1 MCGIAGYI
9 GKKKISRTSLK
20 KTLDLMKNRGPDN
33 QKSLNFRYKEN
44 FVYLLHS
51 RLNIID
57 LNSRSDQP
65 FSINEFSIT
74 YNGEIYNYLELKKSL
89 EQKGYKFITKS
100 DTEVLLNLYIEY
112 GEKCVNFLEGMWAFV
127 IWNNTQKKLFISR
140 DRFGEKPLYIHKSDE
155 GFFFGSEVK
164 FISCLKNYKFKIN
177 YNKLNLF
184 LQNGYKFLNYDNNT
198 YFQNVYKL
206 EKGSNLIIE
215 NGKITKKNYSKHK
228 YLIDNKIS
236 YQEILENLKNKLF
249 KSVELRL
256 RSDKEIAFCM
266 SGGLDSTALASIAN
280 KVFNKKIYSFSIID
294 EDKRYN
300 ELSNIKFMNK
310 YLNTKAHLVKLNK
323 KKNFEEFDRLVRY
336 HESPISTISYY
347 VHYLM
352 TKKIKD
358 EGFSVSFS
366 GVGSDELFT
375 GYYHHH
381 LLFLNSLRKDFK
393 KHYNEWKKYY
403 WKFIRNPN
411 YRLKQDDFTY
421 RSLIKKIHL
430 QENIFFKKR
439 KNNNHINYS
448 NDKLRNIML
457 NELYHQVVPVIL
469 DHDDKNS
476 MFNSIENRSPY
487 LDSDLVSFA
496 NSIPTKNLIKNGY
509 QKNLLREVLKGIL
522 PNKIRLDRKKVG
534 FNSSLFSVFDKKII
548 KENYFLLK
556 KNTFL
561 KTIIDFNKIDNNIFL
576 NTSSGFKDGSDKFL
590 YSLMAVNSFLKNYE

>member
-1 MCGIAGYI
+1 
-9 GKKKISRTSLK
+9 
-20 KTLDLMKNRGPDN
+20 
-33 QKSLNFRYKEN
+33 
-44 FVYLLHS
+44 
-51 RLNIID
+51 
-57 LNSRSDQP
+57 
-65 FSINEFSIT
+65 
-74 YNGEIYNYLELKKSL
+74 
-89 EQKGYKFITKS
+89 
-100 DTEVLLNLYIEY
+100 NLYIEY

-421 RSLIKKIHL
+421 RSLI
-430 QENIFFKKR
+430 
-439 KNNNHINYS
+439 
-448 NDKLRNIML
+448 
-457 NELYHQVVPVIL
+457 
-469 DHDDKNS
+469 
-476 MFNSIENRSPY
+476 
-487 LDSDLVSFA
+487 
-496 NSIPTKNLIKNGY
+496 
-509 QKNLLREVLKGIL
+509 
-522 PNKIRLDRKKVG
+522 
-534 FNSSLFSVFDKKII
+534 
-548 KENYFLLK
+548 
-556 KNTFL
+556 
-561 KTIIDFNKIDNNIFL
+561 
-576 NTSSGFKDGSDKFL
+576 
-590 YSLMAVNSFLKNYE
+590 